1 MQASEALKY
10 FRLLDFFQADFNIQ
24 YISAAHCGRQ
34 PRGPGNGQGESPG
47 PRIHRALS
55 PLLWARGFLPGPSLD
70 PLALGHSALRLLY
83 SKVCRPECWRDEHI
97 QTYIHLYLESGET
110 ELEDGTVENK

>member
-10 FRLLDFFQADFNIQ
+10 FRLLDFFQAE
-24 YISAAHCGRQ
+24 G
-34 PRGPGNGQGESPG
+34 G
-47 PRIHRALS
+47 RALP

-83 SKVCRPECWRDEHI
+83 SKVCRPECWRDK
-97 QTYIHLYLESGET
+97 YIHLYLESGET